1 MRFGI
6 RTCDIFGAKLL
17 GGRYGVP
24 FDFHDLDN
32 RWRAGKVLSKKWDR
46 SVDDKGYKS
55 SFPEAAGPF
64 GSLENEVD
72 FKDVI
77 SHQRLGKNCAGA
89 VQGSE
94 VLSVVIRPFN
104 QLKITI
110 LEAQDITDLGSL
122 KEAARIFVP
131 SKQCHPNIFILK

>member
-1 MRFGI
+1 MGF
-6 RTCDIFGAKLL
+6 LS
-17 GGRYGVP
+17 
-24 FDFHDLDN
+24 DFHDLDN
-32 RWRAGKVLSKKWDR
+32 RWRAGKVLRKKWGR
-46 SVDDKGYKS
+46 SIEDKGYKS
-55 SFPEAAGPF
+55 SFPEAVGPF
-64 GSLENEVD
+64 GSLENEVV

-104 QLKITI
+104 QLKITF
-110 LEAQDITDLGSL
+110 LEAQDLTDFGSL

-131 SKQCHPNIFILK
+131 NGATLHSARTLKIKEDEVLKINLNRSFGLNA